1 MRCSSKLLEVVLMTK
16 AKRLEDIINVFNPL
30 PLGKNTFDEFY
41 VDTYEARGTN
51 AIEKIK
57 LNLCYSN
64 NPYMKILFMGHRGS
78 GKSTELYRLKEQI
91 KSEYEVINFFV
102 EEEID
107 PVNLS
112 YIDFIFAVM
121 AQLVKYIDRNDDI
134 RISEKA
140 IDGLYQYWNNEQ
152 IIETTEYDDAELQ
165 TGFQAKLGFLKAISV
180 SGSGIMKTGAETKI
194 YTRKKIEP
202 KVSYLIELINDIID
216 DINNQL
222 VNKKLLIIIEDLDK
236 LDINE
241 SEEIFI
247 KHRKV
252 VCSLKVN
259 MILTFPIFLLYDR
272 QFSLIKDDFDNYQL
286 LSMIKIMGP
295 DKQIY
300 QEGINTIVEIVKK
313 RMELDLIEEDALTFM
328 IEKSGGALRDLFQMI
343 RESAFEALVQRK
355 NRITVE
361 HAQKA
366 YIMLK
371 SEYERA
377 IRTESDLKK
386 IKQIYEDP
394 KPTETDEVLMGL
406 LLRGVVIEYNGTRW
420 CGIHPAVMDFLR
432 EKGEI

>member
-1 MRCSSKLLEVVLMTK
+1 
-16 AKRLEDIINVFNPL
+16 
-30 PLGKNTFDEFY
+30 
-41 VDTYEARGTN
+41 
-51 AIEKIK
+51 
-57 LNLCYSN
+57 
-64 NPYMKILFMGHRGS
+64 
-78 GKSTELYRLKEQI
+78 
-91 KSEYEVINFFV
+91 
-102 EEEID
+102 
-107 PVNLS
+107 
-112 YIDFIFAVM
+112 
-121 AQLVKYIDRNDDI
+121 
-134 RISEKA
+134 
-140 IDGLYQYWNNEQ
+140 
-152 IIETTEYDDAELQ
+152 
-165 TGFQAKLGFLKAISV
+165 
-180 SGSGIMKTGAETKI
+180 
-194 YTRKKIEP
+194 
-202 KVSYLIELINDIID
+202 
-216 DINNQL
+216 
-222 VNKKLLIIIEDLDK
+222 
-236 LDINE
+236 
-241 SEEIFI
+241 
-247 KHRKV
+247 
-252 VCSLKVN
+252 

-272 QFSLIKDDFDNYQL
+272 QFSLIKYDFDNYQL

-295 DKQIY
+295 DKQNY

-366 YIMLK
+366 YIMLN

-377 IRTESDLKK
+377 IRIESDLKK